1 MIMRTFLERFL
12 YRKSHDSLVRVLLSW
27 RLWVLGA
34 AIGALA
40 ATTVYMLFPPP
51 YRARAVVVIDHN
63 LESVWEFAPA
73 QNFYFLGRESR
84 KLEELAW
91 SDKTLGPV
99 AKEFMGLSVSDL
111 RNEILSLSHPAD
123 GGWQLWA
130 DHGDPALAEAIAG
143 KWAEV
148 FVDQIYAGMDTSL
161 ELELARMEVNE
172 VLLKHQDMNPDEIQE
187 LINRMSVELDETSGI
202 SPWLE
207 VYLAQGSGL
216 AVTRS
221 VLLSIYVLAGSVIG
235 AMGLAGLTLFF
246 IRSEEYDEYLA
257 AA

>member
-1 MIMRTFLERFL
+1 MIMRTFLDRFL
-12 YRKSHDSLVRVLLSW
+12 YGKSHDSLVRVLMSW
-27 RLWVLGA
+27 KLWVLGA

-40 ATTVYMLFPPP
+40 ATAVYMLFPPP

-63 LESVWEFAPA
+63 LESVWKFAPA

-91 SDKTLGPV
+91 SDKTLDPV
-99 AKEFMGLSVSDL
+99 AEEFEGISVSDL
-111 RNEILSLSHPAD
+111 RKEILSLSHPAD

-130 DHGDPALAEAIAG
+130 DHEDRDLAEAIAG

-148 FVDQIYAGMDTSL
+148 FVDQIYAGMDTSM

-172 VLLKHQDMNPDEIQE
+172 VLLQYPEMNPEEIHD
-187 LINRMSVELDETSGI
+187 LIDRMSVELDATSGI

-207 VYLAQGSGL
+207 VYLAQGSDL
-216 AVTRS
+216 VVARS
-221 VLLSIYVLAGSVIG
+221 VLLSIYVLAGSIIG
-235 AMGLAGLTLFF
+235 AFGLMGLTLFF

-257 AA
+257 VS

>member
-1 MIMRTFLERFL
+1 M
-12 YRKSHDSLVRVLLSW
+12 
-27 RLWVLGA
+27 
-34 AIGALA
+34 
-40 ATTVYMLFPPP
+40 
-51 YRARAVVVIDHN
+51 
-63 LESVWEFAPA
+63 WEFAPA

-91 SDKTLGPV
+91 SDKTLDLV
-99 AKEFMGLSVSDL
+99 AAELDGITVSEL
-111 RNEILSLSHPAD
+111 RNDILSLSHPAD

-130 DHGDPALAEAIAG
+130 DHEDRGLAEEIAG
-143 KWAEV
+143 TWARI

-172 VLLKHQDMNPDEIQE
+172 VLLEYQDMNPEEIQE
-187 LINRMSVELDETSGI
+187 LIDRMSIELDETSGI

-207 VYLAQGSGL
+207 VYLAEGSDL
-216 AVTRS
+216 VVARS

-235 AMGLAGLTLFF
+235 ALGLVSITLFF

-257 AA
+257 VS